1 MTITLTGRAGAAR
14 PADAAAEQARNRRRL
29 SIGSR
34 IITNERHNVVHCS
47 FRRWIFPKGPVSDAH
62 TPLLPAVI
70 QRTLAS
76 LFNLVFPQDCKVCG
90 QAVRHASRIPVCETC
105 LTAPAPLAAD
115 YFCTQCRTPF
125 LNEAPLD
132 DHGVCGRCRSGLTGY
147 DAAYSYGYYEGA
159 LKDLIH
165 LFKYARVE
173 TLGEPLGAYLLR
185 AIPLDQRFD
194 VVVPVPLHWR
204 RRLWRGFNQAELLAR
219 PLAHRLGVPVGAA
232 LERRRH
238 TDTQASLSPS
248 ERRSNVAGAFAL
260 RRGAEVRGKRILLVD
275 DVLTTGATVGSA
287 AAVLRRAG
295 ASHVAVLTLA
305 RVDRRPSWATLAK
318 AAREKPVPPP

>member
-1 MTITLTGRAGAAR
+1 VAR
-14 PADAAAEQARNRRRL
+14 KSRRF
-29 SIGSR
+29 SISPR
-34 IITNERHNVVHCS
+34 IITNRRSNVVHCS
-47 FRRWIFPKGPVSDAH
+47 FRRWIFPKGPVSNAH

-90 QAVRHASRIPVCETC
+90 QPVRHARRIPVCEPC
-105 LTAPAPLAAD
+105 LAAPAPLAAD

-147 DAAYSYGYYEGA
+147 DSAYSYGYYEGA

-173 TLGEPLGAYLLR
+173 SLGEPLGSYLLR

-194 VVVPVPLHWR
+194 LVVPVPLHWR

-232 LERRRH
+232 LERRRN

-275 DVLTTGATVGSA
+275 DVLTTGATVGAA

-318 AAREKPVPPP
+318 AAHEKPVPTP